1 MDIGAGTVH
10 GSMEDGVRIGAMVG
24 AGMILGMLA
33 ITVGMIL
40 GSTTI
45 MAGMILGTMIGAGAI
60 LIMATG
66 AGVAMVP
73 IGATGLITV

>member
-1 MDIGAGTVH
+1 MDIVDGTVH
-10 GSMEDGVRIGAMVG
+10 GSMEDGGHIGAMVG

-33 ITVGMIL
+33 IMVGMIL
-40 GSTTI
+40 GTMTI

-60 LIMATG
+60 LIMVTG

-73 IGATGLITV
+73 IGVGLIAL